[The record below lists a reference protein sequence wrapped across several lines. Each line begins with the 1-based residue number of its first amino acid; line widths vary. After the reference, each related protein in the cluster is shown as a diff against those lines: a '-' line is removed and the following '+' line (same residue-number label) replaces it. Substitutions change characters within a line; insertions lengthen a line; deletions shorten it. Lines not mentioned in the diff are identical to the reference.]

1 MKAEMDKL
9 KVLMLAAN
17 PTTTPPLSLAA
28 EARDI
33 QERVDLA
40 ERRRQKQG
48 GGHPAAA
55 QLQPAAQLQIEHRA
69 AARIGDVMREIQLE
83 MPAILHF
90 SGHGASDGSLYLEDS
105 AGQAVELRPEDFCEL
120 LHEFSGTVRCVFLN
134 ACFTEEL
141 AENARR
147 AVDCFIGMSGPIDD
161 TAALTFSSAFYQN
174 LALGS
179 SVGRAFNLARLEM
192 SVLKPRE
199 RDIPQLFCRDGI
211 DPAKLM
217 LTSAE
222 REQPQSAARPELKAP
237 RPEAPIA
244 PKPEA
249 RSSEQPEWLVALD
262 EGEQKQGKLS
272 TALLRRAINAALPT
286 DSLLKAFLLT
296 YHPKL
301 LQLTGDD
308 MSRTAKLNLVLTH
321 LRPDSYPAFRQE
333 LLDFWTENQAEL

>member
-17 PTTTPPLSLAA
+17 PTTTPPLGLAA

-48 GGHPAAA
+48 SGQAA
-55 QLQPAAQLQIEHRA
+55 AAQLQIEHRA
-69 AARIGDVMREIQLE
+69 AARIGDLMREIQLV

-105 AGQAVELRPEDFCEL
+105 VGQAVELRPEDFCEL
-120 LHEFSGTVRCVFLN
+120 LHEFSSTVRCVFLN

-211 DPAKLM
+211 DPTKLM
-217 LTSAE
+217 LTAAE
-222 REQPQSAARPELKAP
+222 REQPQSVPRPELK
-237 RPEAPIA
+237 PEIKTA
-244 PKPEA
+244 PKPETGGGA
-249 RSSEQPEWLVALD
+249 QPEWLVALD
-262 EGEQKQGKLS
+262 DGERKQGKLS

-321 LRPDSYPAFRQE
+321 LRPESYPAFRQE
-333 LLDFWTENQAEL
+333 LFDFWTENQP